1 MPEIR
6 VVTRASDH
14 GEETLISRG
23 EELLGVL
30 PEGDPLRYLLQ
41 LPEDRLRS
49 VRQELAPVF
58 VRRPEVA
65 RVLDAIIEYRA
76 QGK

>member
-1 MPEIR
+1 MSDVR
-6 VVTRASDH
+6 VVTRLSDR

-30 PEGDPLRYLLQ
+30 PEGDPLRYLLR

-49 VRQELAPVF
+49 VRRELGPVF
-58 VRRPEVA
+58 ARRPDVA

-76 QGK
+76 QRK